1 MWCKDEVEVQIPR
14 IHIKP
19 DAVMHAPNPNTAIT
33 IWKEDTEEFPE
44 AQGLASLAYA
54 TCEHTPQRI

>member
-1 MWCKDEVEVQIPR
+1 
-14 IHIKP
+14 
-19 DAVMHAPNPNTAIT
+19 MHAPNPNTAIT

-54 TCEHTPQRI
+54 TCEQVILSQT